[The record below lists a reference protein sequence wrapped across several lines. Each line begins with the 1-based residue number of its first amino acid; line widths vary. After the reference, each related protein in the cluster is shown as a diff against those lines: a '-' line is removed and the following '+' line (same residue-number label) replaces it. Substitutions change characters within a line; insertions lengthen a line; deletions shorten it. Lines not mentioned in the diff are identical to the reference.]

1 MLKMYLIAHSKIE
14 TNPMLI
20 PKYWAQY
27 KQRFDSKIEFDNA
40 KKQATIKRYG
50 WSDISQNDA
59 LIHAKARVADARNR
73 WLAGEDIV
81 RRECKE
87 QYNQSNAI
95 PIREAIIS
103 NQSFSTNKLT
113 TQVIVT
119 RNSYGAQVANVNN
132 VAIIDI
138 DTIDLLL
145 YLYPNDYNNYD
156 KFISAPPTLSTNIK
170 LSDTKSPINTT
181 QKSAAMK
188 LQVWGFV
195 IVSIII
201 ASVIAWQSWSWAWLI
216 LIMIL
221 GTALL
226 WRQASKNEQ
235 EHHQA
240 NKQKYET
247 HLAELQPFMTDL
259 IEKRVARYPNER
271 FRLYETPAGFR
282 IIATHDTI
290 LPSDDVV
297 AEWFEY
303 FHADANYARLC
314 QVQQCFRAR
323 LTAKP
328 WRMVEVDNNKL
339 NKQIP
344 AKNFWFTDISLDDAS
359 LDAMDEEQY
368 DDFEKQQ
375 FELVA
380 RQQWI
385 DSYDR
390 FAKNYKACRYI
401 KSFGDQQNNS
411 SSSSKAVDEFVAWH
425 DDACQVDK
433 DLPIA

>member
-1 MLKMYLIAHSKIE
+1 MH
-14 TNPMLI
+14 I

-27 KQRFDSKIEFDNA
+27 KQRFDSKSIVNDTS
-40 KKQATIKRYG
+40 KQATIKRYG
-50 WSDISQNDA
+50 WSDVSQAEA
-59 LIHAKARVADARNR
+59 LLHAKARVVEAHKQ
-73 WLAGEDIV
+73 WLASKDII
-81 RRECKE
+81 RRERAE
-87 QYNQSNAI
+87 QYNETNGI
-95 PIREAIIS
+95 PIREEIIS
-103 NQSFSTNKLT
+103 KQDFSSNKLT
-113 TQVIVT
+113 TQLIVT

-145 YLYPNDYNNYD
+145 YLYPNDYNHYD
-156 KFISAPPTLSTNIK
+156 KFINATPTPSTNTR
-170 LSDTKSPINTT
+170 LSENKSPINAP
-181 QKSAAMK
+181 QKSASMK

-195 IVSIII
+195 IMAILI
-201 ASVIAWQSWSWAWLI
+201 ASVIAWQSLSWAWLI
-216 LIMIL
+216 IPMFI

-235 EHHQA
+235 AHYQENQ
-240 NKQKYET
+240 QKYET
-247 HLAELQPFMTDL
+247 HLAELQPFMADL
-259 IEKRVARYPNER
+259 IQKRVTSHPNEQ

-282 IIATHDTI
+282 LIAVHD
-290 LPSDDVV
+290 LVVPSNEVV
-297 AEWFEY
+297 AEWFTY
-303 FHADANYARLC
+303 FHADANYIRLC

-328 WRMVEVDNNKL
+328 WRMNEVNDNKL

-344 AKNFWFTDISLDDAS
+344 ANNFWFIDTSLDDAS

-385 DSYDR
+385 DSYDN

-401 KSFGDQQNNS
+401 KSFGDQQNNNS
-411 SSSSKAVDEFVAWH
+411 LVTKAVDEFVTWH
-425 DDACQVDK
+425 DEACQVDK
-433 DLPIA
+433 ELPMA